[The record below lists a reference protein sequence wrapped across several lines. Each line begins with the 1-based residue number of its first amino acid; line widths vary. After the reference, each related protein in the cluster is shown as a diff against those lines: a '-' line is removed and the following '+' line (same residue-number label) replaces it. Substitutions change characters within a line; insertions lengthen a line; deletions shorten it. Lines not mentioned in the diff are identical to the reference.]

1 MSNRFHKLRCKQYHL
16 TVIQKELNYDL
27 ITILQDLQWVKC
39 DHGVMDSAGLPHVSG
54 GVDSC
59 RSSLKGWS
67 LVIITSKT
75 IWPPWCQWLTQCWN
89 FPGPPVF
96 CTATCQGVTRKLC
109 LRPANCFF
117 HVFCCFL
124 LNNVH
129 VDVLTCVIFQSW
141 WRGVGW
147 ANDVRV
153 DVLTCV
159 VFRSSWVSC

>member
-16 TVIQKELNYDL
+16 TTVIQKELNFDL

-39 DHGVMDSAGLPHVSG
+39 DHGVMDSAGLPHVAWEGLIPADHPWRDDPHDVNGWLNAGKNPRATCFLHGNLSG
-54 GVDSC
+54 GDQETLSAAC
-59 RSSLKGWS
+59 K
-67 LVIITSKT
+67 LV
-75 IWPPWCQWLTQCWN
+75 
-89 FPGPPVF
+89 
-96 CTATCQGVTRKLC
+96 
-109 LRPANCFF
+109 FF

-124 LNNVH
+124 LNNVQ

-147 ANDVRV
+147 PNDVRV